1 MVYDT
6 LRLLYNSGIPPMVW
20 FFYFKPCNDLSL
32 PNLSFSSP
40 AQILSTTAFMD
51 WMGPRLNCTG
61 TNLKILWAVLRW
73 QDQSPKLAVA
83 DFTSCCPAGYLVSLE
98 RCGASI
104 GPVSWFVVQ
113 EILPPRIGQWCTGC
127 HNYRMLLPTV
137 GRGWPVGYFAGR
149 GEPSAWSKTHR
160 HDWRAHQYHRR

>member
-1 MVYDT
+1 MLWGFCIT
-6 LRLLYNSGIPPMVW
+6 QGFSRW
-20 FFYFKPCNDLSL
+20 FD
-32 PNLSFSSP
+32 FSISSHAMTFHYP
-40 AQILSTTAFMD
+40 TWVFRHQRGSWAPQPS
-51 WMGPRLNCTG
+51 WTG
-61 TNLKILWAVLRW
+61 WGRGYIVLEQTWRSYGRILRW

-83 DFTSCCPAGYLVSLE
+83 DFTSCFPAGYLVSLE

-104 GPVSWFVVQ
+104 DPVSWFVVQ

-127 HNYRMLLPTV
+127 HNYQMLLPAV